1 MLGDDNSIKLGTD
14 KHIPFK
20 SDTRLNGHCLPCIL
34 DTRCHRRP
42 GSTNASVD
50 ASNLVHAP
58 VLNPD
63 GIKLDSNLT
72 RPRQQA
78 PAAPK
83 AAKEIDPA
91 AQPEEDVDGDGE

>member
-1 MLGDDNSIKLGTD
+1 
-14 KHIPFK
+14 
-20 SDTRLNGHCLPCIL
+20 
-34 DTRCHRRP
+34 
-42 GSTNASVD
+42 
-50 ASNLVHAP
+50 